1 MANQIKLKNASGSNP
16 SASDLVIGEVALRT
30 DNASLFTKKD
40 DGTIAEIGAAAG
52 VSDGDKGDITVS
64 NSGATFTVDNGV
76 ISTAKIASDA
86 VTTDKINAN
95 AITATEISNGVITND
110 KIASNAAIAVSKL
123 SGVMPS
129 GGGTFSG
136 NISFSD
142 DRKIKLGS
150 SDDLVLFHDGTN
162 SMIDNDTG
170 DLKISSSG
178 TLRLRGN
185 SVSIQN
191 ENQTETMAFF
201 SQNGAAKLYFDNVE
215 KFETTSYGNLS
226 AAQVRVA
233 SSNASTVAFSVGD
246 VGTGFYNS
254 GSNAI
259 GYSANGTQKW
269 NINSSGSLTLVDGVS
284 LNIGTSSDLQI
295 YHNGSTSYIDE
306 AGTGALAIRSNQI
319 NFDKY
324 TGEALAR
331 FRADGSCEL
340 FHDNSSKFNT
350 ESNGVTVTGRIKVT
364 GNNNVGLIHEDGVK
378 AVFGD
383 SNDLE
388 ISHSSDVTRIRN
400 TNDSGTLKIQA
411 TSNGENAINIV
422 PNGEVELFHNGN
434 KKFYT
439 LSTGAYVEGFLLAPD
454 NGGLKLGSGNDL
466 VITHDGTNSFITDG
480 GNSTGL
486 VIKTPLLAVKNAA
499 GSENMLVAT
508 QDGSVEL
515 MHNNS
520 KKIETSSSGV
530 SVTGN
535 IVVSG
540 NVDGRNVGDD
550 GTKLDT
556 IETNATADQTA
567 SEILTLL
574 KTVDGAGSGLDADT
588 LDGVSAGGFLSSD
601 NPDTASEDITFDG
614 GAGAVSIAANSDI
627 RFASGT
633 WSGEHAGKIQHHANI
648 FYIQGGSN
656 GIQLRGSDGGSMA
669 AFQNTQTILYD
680 DVNFEGGAGA
690 VSVNAGSDIRF
701 ATGNWTGNACKIQQ
715 HGDALYIQGGS
726 ASDYNIILR
735 SNSGNDRLYMSG
747 GGVLYPTVDN
757 SQDLGKSSKRFANV
771 FAGAFY
777 GDGSNLTGISS
788 TNNFVSSASFNT
800 GNGVLTL
807 NRSGLGAVTVDLD
820 GRFAT
825 GTIPTN
831 NNQLSNGAGYLT
843 TVHSARSASTNGYV
857 RYRDG
862 TQIAYGNVNLSNGGW
877 TTKSFATAFPSVC
890 RAVVTVPNDST
901 ATAAA
906 QRNHQVRSVN
916 RSNFQGHSGQH
927 TNPCNHF
934 YIAIGY

>member
-76 ISTAKIASDA
+76 ISTAKIADDA

-185 SVSIQN
+185 SVSVQN

-201 SQNGAAKLYFDNVE
+201 TQNGAAKLYFDNAE
-215 KFETTSYGNLS
+215 KIETTS
-226 AAQVRVA
+226 
-233 SSNASTVAFSVGD
+233 
-246 VGTGFYNS
+246 
-254 GSNAI
+254 
-259 GYSANGTQKW
+259 NG
-269 NINSSGSLTLVDGVS
+269 
-284 LNIGTSSDLQI
+284 
-295 YHNGSTSYIDE
+295 
-306 AGTGALAIRSNQI
+306 A
-319 NFDKY
+319 
-324 TGEALAR
+324 
-331 FRADGSCEL
+331 
-340 FHDNSSKFNT
+340 
-350 ESNGVTVTGRIKVT
+350 TVTGRILVT
-364 GNNNVGLIHEDGVK
+364 GNNNVGLIHQDGVK

-383 SNDLE
+383 SNDLQ
-388 ISHSSDVTRIRN
+388 IYHSGSHSYIADEGVGELIISGSRVQLMNAARN
-400 TNDSGTLKIQA
+400 GKGLD
-411 TSNGENAINIV
+411 
-422 PNGEVELFHNGN
+422 F
-434 KKFYT
+434 
-439 LSTGAYVEGFLLAPD
+439 VEGS
-454 NGGLKLGSGNDL
+454 SGYTRL
-466 VITHDGTNSFITDG
+466 Y
-480 GNSTGL
+480 
-486 VIKTPLLAVKNAA
+486 
-499 GSENMLVAT
+499 
-508 QDGSVEL
+508 Q
-515 MHNNS
+515 NNNLRL
-520 KKIETSSSGV
+520 ETSSSGV

-567 SEILTLL
+567 SEILTLI
-574 KTVDGAGSGLDADT
+574 KTVDGSGSGLDADT
-588 LDGVSAGGFLSSD
+588 LDGASASQFLRSDADDTMTGNLRIDQGGTVDGIVGLGFTNYFGLKHADQTLGSEYMIISKDLHTFISASSGSNVRIRNGGNDSTNELIIASGNDALTWRGNKVFHAGNDGSGSGLDADSVDGIQGASFLRSDASDTLSGQYDFSNTGTNIIDLTGATSNDNRGIAFNGRMALSADQNDGYLRLNNGSGFSNGVYTPLVMRADGGFNVNGIMSINGSGNYVKALSTASD
-601 NPDTASEDITFDG
+601 YSSLLRSDTADTASGDITFSG
-614 GAGAVSIAANSDI
+614 GAGAATIAANSDI
-627 RFASGT
+627 RFT
-633 WSGEHAGKIQHHANI
+633 N
-648 FYIQGGSN
+648 
-656 GIQLRGSDGGSMA
+656 
-669 AFQNTQTILYD
+669 
-680 DVNFEGGAGA
+680 
-690 VSVNAGSDIRF
+690 
-701 ATGNWTGNACKIQQ
+701 GNWTGNAVKIQ
-715 HGDALYIQGGS
+715 HHSNFLYISGGS
-726 ASDYNIILR
+726 NGIIFREDGTDRARFDGDGHFRPASDSTY
-735 SNSGNDRLYMSG
+735 
-747 GGVLYPTVDN
+747 
-757 SQDLGKSSKRFANV
+757 DLGLTGTRWRNV
-771 FAGAFY
+771 YADTYY

-843 TVHSARSASTNGYV
+843 TVHSSRNSGSNGFV

-862 TQIAYGNVNLSNGGW
+862 TQISWGNMNLVNSGFS
-877 TTKSFATAFPSVC
+877 TKSFATAFPSAC
-890 RAVVTVPNDST
+890 RAVIVCPNDST
-901 ATAAA
+901 ATPSA
-906 QRNHQVRSVN
+906 QRNPLVRSVN
-916 RSNFQGHSGQH
+916 KNNFQSHSGQN

-934 YIAIGY
+934 FIAVGV